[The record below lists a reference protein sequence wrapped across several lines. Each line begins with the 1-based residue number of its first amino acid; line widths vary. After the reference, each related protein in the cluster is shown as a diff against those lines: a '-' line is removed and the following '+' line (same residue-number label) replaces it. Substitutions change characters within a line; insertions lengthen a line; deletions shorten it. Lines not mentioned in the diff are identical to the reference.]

1 MPTTKIVIVG
11 LCALAIAMGIGR
23 FAYTPLLPMMQNDGL
38 VSIENGGL
46 LASVHFLGYWLGA
59 VYAAKLP
66 YSPKSIL
73 RFSLLAIGISTL
85 GMGVTDSFVIWS
97 ILRWLAGLC
106 SAFTLVLVSN
116 FYIKHLTEMDRADKH
131 GMIFS
136 GVGAGIVVAGLGTLA
151 LMIGKVDSST
161 SWLIFGVLSLVSAL
175 IVSFNIGTEI
185 SNTPPVRTKSKS
197 ARTPLIWS
205 IIIPYGALGIGYI
218 IPATYLPVMA
228 RDIVPSP
235 MVFGWAWPI
244 FGATAFLSTL
254 VASRLQKIYSIRMIW
269 VVSQIIMAIGLLLPA
284 LYPHI
289 VTIILAGISVGGT
302 FMIITMMGMKEVHRI
317 APSHDIMRHLGAM
330 TAAFAGGQMIGPMFA
345 SWIYGLT
352 QSFSTSLIFASLI
365 LVATLLALAAK
376 SANEEPMKI

>member
-1 MPTTKIVIVG
+1 
-11 LCALAIAMGIGR
+11 MGIGR